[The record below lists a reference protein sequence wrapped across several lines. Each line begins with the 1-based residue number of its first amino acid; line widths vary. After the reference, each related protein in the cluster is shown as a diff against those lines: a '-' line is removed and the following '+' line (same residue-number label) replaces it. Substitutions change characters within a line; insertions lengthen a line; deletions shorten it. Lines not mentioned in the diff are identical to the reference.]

1 MSNAVMVM
9 NNEFAT
15 NQSTGIIARTRRFIK
30 EAYMDAPALSALTIL
45 MLFLMMPKLGA
56 MLVDTRLHN
65 GVNIWI
71 KPVKFDVA
79 LVIYTATLVYFA
91 RWIPQVTRAKT
102 WFKLFTAAVIAS
114 IVFEQVWIGG
124 AAAFGTASHFN
135 VATPLMGL
143 AYSFAGFAAV
153 TLTSGA
159 LVFGILIARNKETG
173 LSEPMHLSIWLSSI
187 LMFVFT
193 VITASYMAAQTSHF
207 VGGNMLDVE
216 SYPIMGWATDGGDL
230 RVAHFFASH
239 YFHALPLF
247 VLVASFFFKSVNRS
261 MVLGF
266 AALYGVFTFYT
277 LWEATRGLP
286 FLQGIIG

>member
-1 MSNAVMVM
+1 MNNALIVM
-9 NNEFAT
+9 NNDFAPD
-15 NQSTGIIARTRRFIK
+15 QSKGITAGLMRVLK
-30 EAYMDAPALSALTIL
+30 DAYRDAPALGALTIF

-71 KPVKFDVA
+71 KPIKFDVA
-79 LVIYTATLVYFA
+79 LIIYTATLVYFA
-91 RWIPQVTRAKT
+91 RWIPLATRAKT
-102 WFKLFTAAVIAS
+102 WFKLFTATVIAC

-135 VATPLMGL
+135 VGTPLMGL
-143 AYSFAGFAAV
+143 AYSIAGFGAV
-153 TLTSGA
+153 TLTSAA

-173 LSEPMHLSIWLSSI
+173 LSEPMHLAIWLSSI

-247 VLVASFFFKSVNRS
+247 VLAASYIFKPVQRS

-286 FLQGIIG
+286 FLHGIIG

>member
-15 NQSTGIIARTRRFIK
+15 NQSTGLIARTRQFFK
-30 EAYMDAPALSALTIL
+30 DAYMDAPALSALTIF

-79 LVIYTATLVYFA
+79 LIIYTTTLVYFA
-91 RWIPQVTRAKT
+91 RWIPQATRIKT
-102 WFKLFTAAVIAS
+102 WFKLFTAAVIAC

-124 AAAFGTASHFN
+124 AAAFGIASHFN
-135 VATPLMGL
+135 TATPLMGV

-247 VLVASFFFKSVNRS
+247 VLAASFFFKPVKRS